1 MSKTTMTPI
10 EKARL
15 AVYNKMKP
23 ATQEVAKQFEEKLGK
38 GATAIVLVQYDMG
51 ARVADIVEDE
61 NEYGSG
67 AVKQLAEYLSI
78 PGGETMLYGM
88 MNLARTFDKEYVKT
102 NTLRPMTNSHY
113 MSLQHWLQLMKISE
127 EAKRDKMLERILRES
142 MSANDLEK
150 EIRSGAAGTTKNAR
164 QGGRKPKTPSSPILG
179 LQTTFQLA
187 NKFIR
192 WEEVADKSVFDR
204 LDEIEPDKVNENL
217 VKKTKETLAMVETTI
232 EKATEMKGRLE
243 TNVERLEEVM
253 SKKAEAAADEY
264 DEDAES
270 GKKKA
275 GKKAA
280 KPATKASKNGKPDK
294 TGKAPGKDK
303 GKKKNA
309 KKKEKAA
316 VAAAEPAEDDG
327 E

>member
-1 MSKTTMTPI
+1 MSKNAMTPI

-51 ARVADIVEDE
+51 ARVAEIVEDE
-61 NEYGSG
+61 GEYGSG

-88 MNLARTFDKEYVKT
+88 MNFSRTFDKDYVKT
-102 NTLRPMTNSHY
+102 NTLRPMTNSHFL
-113 MSLQHWLQLMKISE
+113 SLQHWLQLMKISDE
-127 EAKRDKMLERILRES
+127 GKRDKMLERVLKES
-142 MSANDLEK
+142 ISANDLEK
-150 EIRSGAAGTTKNAR
+150 EIRSGAAGATKNAR

-192 WEEVADKSVFDR
+192 WEEVAEKSVFDR
-204 LDEIEPDKVNENL
+204 LDEMEPDKVNENL
-217 VKKTKETLAMVETTI
+217 VKKTKETLAMVENTI

-243 TNVERLEEVM
+243 SNVERLEQVL
-253 SKKAEAAADEY
+253 SKKAESAADEY
-264 DEDAES
+264 DEEAAS

-280 KPATKASKNGKPDK
+280 KPSTNGKASKNGK
-294 TGKAPGKDK
+294 PGKDK

-309 KKKEKAA
+309 KKKAA
-316 VAAAEPAEDDG
+316 VAAAAGDAE
-327 E
+327 